1 MENNKTPHILSASSN
16 LLGICFL
23 IVTSLRVLHLAG
35 STYMDEL
42 ATVALVLFMA
52 SCIFSFLSI
61 RTINKKFSRL
71 YETIADYIFLSG
83 LFLLLII
90 ALLFAFDLI
99 H

>member
-23 IVTSLRVLHLAG
+23 IVTSLRVLHLTG

-42 ATVALVLFMA
+42 ATVALVLFMS

-61 RTINKKFSRL
+61 RSVNKKIAKL
-71 YETIADYIFLSG
+71 YETVADYIFLTG
-83 LFLLLII
+83 LVLLFLI
-90 ALLFAFDLI
+90 ALFFMLNIL